1 MKTAIHRWPA
11 IGLLLALLFVTVVRI
26 GLLSAPME
34 RDEGEY
40 AYAGQLML
48 AGVPPYQGIYNMKM
62 PGTYAVYAASMAL
75 FGQSVSGVRVG
86 LLLANLG
93 AILLV
98 YAIGRRF
105 MTPTGAAAAGA
116 TYALMSTSPGVL
128 GTYMHAT
135 HFVILPALAATLLL
149 LSAIEKQSLWGI
161 FTSGCLYGLA
171 FLMKQP
177 GGLFALL
184 GFALLFRAAV
194 RQTWKQNAARLA
206 LFGLGIATPI
216 ALTCFL
222 LWEAGVWSRFWWW
235 TVTYAGMH
243 ATVAPWSQG
252 KVVLA
257 NRIMGMGIDLE
268 FWASAEL
275 GLVLLFLDRG
285 QPDKRF
291 FLITLLLVSAAA
303 VCPTL
308 HFSSHYFVM
317 LLPAIALLSTE
328 AFDLAAR
335 WLETNCPEF
344 CGLPWMI
351 FGLMSMLLVWSHSSV
366 FFSLSPAQVTA
377 AVYPNNEFQAYPEVG
392 EYLVV
397 HTPPN
402 STMAILG
409 SEPELLFYAH
419 RCSVTGYVYMYDIV
433 QDQPYRKLM
442 ERGLIH
448 EVEQGKPDYVV
459 LVNQRLSW
467 LADTRAELGPLTSWI
482 IQFTDGYEPFG
493 AVSSG
498 RTHQCVWGPNSFK
511 EAPNRLLSIYRR
523 KKKPQ

>member
-1 MKTAIHRWPA
+1 
-11 IGLLLALLFVTVVRI
+11 
-26 GLLSAPME
+26 
-34 RDEGEY
+34 
-40 AYAGQLML
+40 
-48 AGVPPYQGIYNMKM
+48 
-62 PGTYAVYAASMAL
+62 
-75 FGQSVSGVRVG
+75 
-86 LLLANLG
+86 
-93 AILLV
+93 
-98 YAIGRRF
+98 
-105 MTPTGAAAAGA
+105 
-116 TYALMSTSPGVL
+116 
-128 GTYMHAT
+128 
-135 HFVILPALAATLLL
+135 
-149 LSAIEKQSLWGI
+149 
-161 FTSGCLYGLA
+161 
-171 FLMKQP
+171 
-177 GGLFALL
+177 
-184 GFALLFRAAV
+184 
-194 RQTWKQNAARLA
+194 
-206 LFGLGIATPI
+206 
-216 ALTCFL
+216 
-222 LWEAGVWSRFWWW
+222 
-235 TVTYAGMH
+235 
-243 ATVAPWSQG
+243 
-252 KVVLA
+252 
-257 NRIMGMGIDLE
+257 
-268 FWASAEL
+268 
-275 GLVLLFLDRG
+275 
-285 QPDKRF
+285 
-291 FLITLLLVSAAA
+291 
-303 VCPTL
+303 
-308 HFSSHYFVM
+308 M

-523 KKKPQ
+523 KKTPQ